1 MYGLS
6 AAHFVAVVDSH
17 YVTSET
23 LQAFSPIVDQV
34 LGLSNVKMSEIH
46 KAPGFKEVLKE
57 VNNRSHNI
65 YNWSSP
71 IPKAD
76 SVYFIYL

>member
-1 MYGLS
+1 MIGGLTAGVLIHAEMNGLS

-23 LQAFSPIVDQV
+23 LQAFSPVVEQV
-34 LGLSNVKMSEIH
+34 LGISHVKMSEIH
-46 KAPGFKEVLKE
+46 KAAGFKEVLKE

-65 YNWSSP
+65 YN
-71 IPKAD
+71 
-76 SVYFIYL
+76 